1 MNAVPPPARGEMQ
14 ESVAE
19 TLTGTQDSGD
29 ESGSAP
35 GDRRFRPDV
44 EGLRAVAIVLVVLY
58 HGGLSFLS
66 GGYVGVDVF
75 FVISGFVITG
85 VLLRERASTGRTS
98 FLSFYGRRSRRII
111 PAATLV
117 ILATVFG
124 TYVVLGALYGN
135 PTAVDARW
143 TSVFL
148 ANFHFAS
155 TGTNYLNAQ
164 EPPSPLLN
172 FWSLAVEEQFYLVY
186 PMVFLLIAGLRT
198 KFSLRAR
205 LAVGLV
211 LIIIVSFTF
220 SVIQTNVSPT
230 LAYFSPFSR
239 AWELA
244 LGALVCVATH
254 WLLRLPKVVGGM
266 MTWVGL
272 GAIGFSAVVFGA
284 STVYPG
290 SLVAVP
296 VIGTGLVI
304 AGGTSSPRWAAE
316 SLLGLRPFRWMG
328 RLSYSLY
335 MWHWPLLI
343 IAAESYGKASLPF
356 HQNVVWLVAALIAS
370 IGTYKWVENPV
381 RHARILARGW
391 APVVFGL
398 LLIAVS
404 LIVATLALDTHQA
417 GESSTSTGKTGT
429 TAIVPVSSAQLD
441 QLLAAAPSIRFLPA
455 DLTPPLATVRYDW
468 GGQAAPCFPA
478 LGQSVVPPTCVA
490 GDPHGTHT
498 MVVYGDSHA
507 AMWFDALNDI
517 ALRAHWKLVDLGKG
531 YCPANSLPYANPPGW
546 GTPGGEYAA
555 CDQWHRFAINRI
567 NQLQPNLVI
576 VTQEYRGKVD
586 GSGYTPR
593 QWQRGLE
600 LTLGQLHVAKGN
612 VVVLGNIPLLPQSG
626 PECLADNT
634 TNVQRC
640 SGAMITVLSK
650 FNRAEQLAAGDA
662 GARYVSV
669 TPWFCSTNCPAVVG
683 RYNVYLDQYHVTA
696 TYSLVLQDVLAKALG
711 LPATGR

>member
-1 MNAVPPPARGEMQ
+1 MQ

-19 TLTGTQDSGD
+19 SLNGTNDTAD

-35 GDRRFRPDV
+35 GDRKFRADV

-58 HGGLSFLS
+58 HGGLNFLS

-98 FLSFYGRRSRRII
+98 FLDFYGRRSRRII

-117 ILATVFG
+117 IVLTVLG

-172 FWSLAVEEQFYLVY
+172 FWSLAVEEQFYLVF
-186 PMVFLLIAGLRT
+186 PMFFLLIAALRT
-198 KFSLRAR
+198 KFPLRAR
-205 LAVGLV
+205 LAMGLV
-211 LIIIVSFTF
+211 LIIVVSLTL
-220 SVIQTNVSPT
+220 SVLQTNVSPT
-230 LAYFSPFSR
+230 AAYFSPFTR

-244 LGALVCVATH
+244 LGALVCVGTN
-254 WLLRLPKVVGGM
+254 WLLRLPKVVGGV
-266 MTWVGL
+266 MTWLGL
-272 GAIGFSAVVFGA
+272 GAIGFSAVAFGA

-296 VIGTGLVI
+296 VIGAGLVI
-304 AGGTSSPRWAAE
+304 AGGTTAPRWAAE

-335 MWHWPLLI
+335 LWHWPLLI

-356 HQNVVWLVAALIAS
+356 HQNLVWLLAALIAA

-381 RHARILARGW
+381 RHARVLSRGW
-391 APVVFGL
+391 APLAFGL
-398 LLIAVS
+398 VLIAAS
-404 LIVATLALDTHQA
+404 LIVATLTLDTHQA
-417 GESSTSTGKTGT
+417 GESSASTGKAGT
-429 TAIVPVSSAQLD
+429 AATVPLSSAQLD
-441 QLLAAAPSIRFLPA
+441 HLLSAAPSIRFLPA

-468 GGQAAPCFPA
+468 GGPAAPCFPA
-478 LGQSVVPPTCVA
+478 IGQTIVPPTCVA
-490 GDPHGTHT
+490 GDPHGAHT
-498 MVVYGDSHA
+498 MVIYGDSHA
-507 AMWFDALNDI
+507 AMWLDALNGI
-517 ALRAHWKLVDLGKG
+517 ALRAHWKLIDLGKG
-531 YCPANSLPYANPPGW
+531 YCPADSLPYANPPGW

-555 CDQWHRFAINRI
+555 CDQWHRFAINQI

-576 VTQEYRGKVD
+576 VTQEYRGRVN
-586 GSGYTPR
+586 GSSYTPL

-600 LTLGQLHVAKGN
+600 LTLRQLHVAKSN

-634 TNVQRC
+634 ANVQQC
-640 SGAMITVLSK
+640 SGAIETALSK
-650 FNRAEQLAAGDA
+650 FDHAEQLAAADA
-662 GARYVSV
+662 GARYLSV
-669 TPWFCSTNCPAVVG
+669 TPWFCSTNCPAVIG
-683 RYNVYLDQYHVTA
+683 RYNVYLDQFHVTG
-696 TYSLVLQDVLAKALG
+696 TYSVVLEDVLAKALG
-711 LPATGR
+711 FPGSG

>member
-1 MNAVPPPARGEMQ
+1 MQ

-19 TLTGTQDSGD
+19 SLSGTQDTAD

-35 GDRRFRPDV
+35 GDRKFRADV

-58 HGGLSFLS
+58 HGGLNFFS

-98 FLSFYGRRSRRII
+98 FLTFYGRRSRRII

-117 ILATVFG
+117 ILATVLG

-135 PTAVDARW
+135 PTAADARW

-230 LAYFSPFSR
+230 LAYFSPFTR

-244 LGALVCVATH
+244 LGALVCVGTE
-254 WLLRLPKVVGGM
+254 WLLRLPNVVGGVL
-266 MTWVGL
+266 TWIGL

-304 AGGTSSPRWAAE
+304 AGGTASPRWAAE

-335 MWHWPLLI
+335 LWHWPLLI

-356 HQNVVWLVAALIAS
+356 HQNLVWLVAALVAA

-381 RHARILARGW
+381 RHARILRRGW
-391 APVVFGL
+391 APIAFGIML
-398 LLIAVS
+398 VAVS

-417 GESSTSTGKTGT
+417 GESSTSTGRTGA
-429 TAIVPVSSAQLD
+429 TAIVPLSSVQLNH
-441 QLLAAAPSIRFLPA
+441 LLSAAASIRFLPT
-455 DLTPPLATVRYDW
+455 DLAPPLATVRYDW
-468 GGQAAPCFPA
+468 GGQMPPCFPA
-478 LGQSVVPPTCVA
+478 IGQSVVPPTCVA

-507 AMWFDALNDI
+507 AMWFEALNDI
-517 ALRAHWKLVDLGKG
+517 ALRTHWKLIDLGKG
-531 YCPANSLPYANPPGW
+531 YCPADSLPYANPPGW

-555 CDQWHRFAINRI
+555 CDQWHRFAINMI
-567 NQLQPNLVI
+567 NQVRPSLVI
-576 VTQEYRGKVD
+576 VTQEIRGRID
-586 GSGYTPR
+586 GSSYTPR

-600 LTLGQLHVAKGN
+600 LTLRQLHVAKGS

-626 PECLADNT
+626 PECLADNA
-634 TNVQRC
+634 TNVQHC
-640 SGAMITVLSK
+640 SGAITTGLSK

-669 TPWFCSTNCPAVVG
+669 TPWFCSTDCPAVVG
-683 RYNVYLDQYHVTA
+683 RYNVYLDQFHVTG
-696 TYSLVLQDVLAKALG
+696 TYSLVLQEVLAKALG
-711 LPATGR
+711 FPGTGR